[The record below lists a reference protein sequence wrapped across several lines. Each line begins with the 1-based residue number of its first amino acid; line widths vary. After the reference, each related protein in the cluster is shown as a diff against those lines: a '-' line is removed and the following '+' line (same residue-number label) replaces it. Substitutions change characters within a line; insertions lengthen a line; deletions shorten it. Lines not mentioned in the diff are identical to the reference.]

1 MTSLDWR
8 SHLLAGAALALL
20 LPGCAVGPDYHDP
33 APPATTRLTPAPLPT
48 TIDADGQKQTLV
60 QGRDIPGDWWHLY
73 QSPALDAVVRQ
84 ALAANPTLDAAQ
96 AALRQARENTYAQ
109 QGAYYP
115 SVSANFSPSRNK
127 TATGNLSPNSA
138 SGSPYYNLTTA
149 QVAVSFTPDVFGAN
163 RRAVESLDATAE
175 SQRYQLEATYLTLTS
190 NVVAAAI
197 QEASLREQI
206 AVTQRVIDAAQEGLR
221 VLTKQNQLGQVGGAD
236 LYTQQAVLAQA
247 QATMPT
253 LQKQLAQQR
262 DMLAALTGRLPDQP
276 PAETFTLADL
286 HLPADLP
293 VSLPSSIVA
302 QRPDILQ
309 ASENA
314 RAASA
319 QIGVAIANRIPAISL
334 TANIGSSPG
343 SIDKLFTSGNGFFSL
358 AGSITQPIFQG
369 GTLLHR
375 QRAAEA
381 AFDQAQAQYRSAVL
395 TGLQNVADALHAV
408 ATDGDAV
415 QATLA
420 AEQAAAAGLKVVM
433 VQLRLGAVSY
443 LAVVTAETTELNAAL
458 ALAQAR
464 ANRLSDAAAL
474 VQALGGGWWNR
485 SDVQMTQGKPWDV
498 MHLVQ

>member
-1 MTSLDWR
+1 MISFTLR
-8 SHLLAGAALALL
+8 AAALALL
-20 LPGCAVGPDYHDP
+20 LSGCAVGPDYQNP
-33 APPATTRLTPAPLPT
+33 VPPATTKLTPEPLPET
-48 TIDADGQKQTLV
+48 VDGDGQKQNLV
-60 QGRDIPGDWWHLY
+60 IGRDIPGDWWHLY

-84 ALAANPTLDAAQ
+84 ALAANPTLEAAQ
-96 AALRQARENTYAQ
+96 AALRQARENVYAQ

-138 SGSPYYNLTTA
+138 SGSPYYNLYTA
-149 QVAVSFTPDVFGAN
+149 QVAVSFVPDVFGAN

-206 AVTQRVIDAAQEGLR
+206 AVTGRVIAAAQEGLR
-221 VLTKQNQLGQVGGAD
+221 VLTKQKELGQVGGAD

-262 DMLAALTGRLPDQP
+262 DLLAALTGRLPDQP
-276 PAETFTLADL
+276 PAETFTLTDL

-293 VSLPSSIVA
+293 VSLPSAIVA
-302 QRPDILQ
+302 QRPDIRQ
-309 ASENA
+309 AAENA

-334 TANIGSSPG
+334 TANLGSSPG

-381 AFDQAQAQYRSAVL
+381 AFDQAQAQYRSAVQ

-415 QATLA
+415 AANLA
-420 AEQAAAAGLKVVM
+420 AEKAAAAGLQVVM
-433 VQLRLGAVSY
+433 TQLRLGAVSY
-443 LAVVTAETTELNAAL
+443 LAVVTAETTDLNAAL

-464 ANRLSDAAAL
+464 ANRLADAAAL

-485 SDVQMTQGKPWDV
+485 SDVQ
-498 MHLVQ
+498 